1 MRRITAAAA
10 TVALVGGGLLATTAP
25 ASAGSA
31 GGAAERARSYSNC
44 TALNRDWRNG
54 VAKNARA
61 AQRQVREGGAR
72 PASGPRA
79 RAVYNRNYRSLDRDR
94 DGTAC
99 EQ

>member
-1 MRRITAAAA
+1 MITA
-10 TVALVGGGLLATTAP
+10 LATTALL
-25 ASAGSA
+25 A
-31 GGAAERARSYSNC
+31 GGTVAMTQAPATAGAQDGAQQEARSYRNC
-44 TALNRDWRNG
+44 DALNRDWRNG

-61 AQRQVREGGAR
+61 AQRQVNEGGAR

-79 RAVYNRNYRSLDRDR
+79 RRVYNRNYRSLDRDR